1 MSEGCISGCWGWM
14 WGGEFEVVGGWYGC
28 TNSWAALMQHT
39 HCIVYSI
46 CIAHVHVH
54 THEHTHTQTHTHTRT
69 NTQTHEHTQ
78 VGVVQTAYANGAS
91 TRYITQQLG
100 LQVVCAKTG
109 ASRVSVFC

>member
-54 THEHTHTQTHTHTRT
+54 THEHT
-69 NTQTHEHTQ
+69 Q